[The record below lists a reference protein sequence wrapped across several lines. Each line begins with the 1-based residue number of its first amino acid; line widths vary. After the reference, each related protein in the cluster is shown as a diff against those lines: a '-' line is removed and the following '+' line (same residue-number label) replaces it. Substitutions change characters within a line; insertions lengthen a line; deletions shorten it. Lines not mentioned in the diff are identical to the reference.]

1 MKKDY
6 TSQATILLA
15 AGILIVLNL
24 IARNTFWRLDL
35 TDDRVYSLSDASIE
49 LVRSLE
55 DPVSM
60 TAFFTADLPAQFA
73 ANRLFLEE
81 KLADYRAYGGQ
92 NVLYQ
97 FVDPDAEDDRAEATR
112 LGISPVQIQV
122 VENDNVQL
130 KNAFMG
136 LAIEYENNREA
147 IPVIQDL
154 TRLEYDITSAIRRL
168 TRQEKPSVGYL
179 TGHGEPDLMQ
189 NMPTLTQELSANY
202 DVAPATADQLTAPDA
217 PDVLLVIAPSDTI
230 PDGDLQALDSYIMNG
245 GRAGFLLNR
254 VAANL
259 QAGQAVELVVGL
271 EDMLATYGIV
281 LTPNLIMDEQSSVI
295 NMQSRQGAF
304 MVMQQ
309 VEYPLFPVVT
319 NFNAD
324 NQMVNRLNGLM
335 FYFVSSI
342 DTSAALPAGVIREPL
357 IYSSRQSGLQQGFF
371 MLQPTQT
378 TATLSGGPYLLGAAF
393 SGVFPS
399 AYEPGRSSI
408 ETRLV
413 AVGDGDFINE
423 SIIPAGQGG
432 GAAFGL
438 NMVDWLIQD
447 EAILSIRSK
456 SIDPRPLKD
465 VSENARPWVKYGNML
480 LPLLLVVAYGLVRW
494 RKRRERQI
502 ILVSPNES

>member
-6 TSQATILLA
+6 TTQVTILLA

-35 TDDRVYSLSDASIE
+35 TDDRVYSLSEASVE
-49 LVRSLE
+49 LVRGLE
-55 DPVSM
+55 DPVSI

-81 KLADYRAYGGQ
+81 KLADYHAYGGQ

-97 FVDPDAEDDRAEATR
+97 FVDPDAEEDRAEAAR
-112 LGISPVQIQV
+112 LGVSAVQIQV

-130 KNAFMG
+130 KNAYMG

-154 TRLEYDITSAIRRL
+154 SRLEYDITSAIRRL
-168 TRQEKPSVGYL
+168 TRSEKPQVGYL
-179 TGHGEPDLMQ
+179 TGHGEPDLMK
-189 NMPTLTQELSANY
+189 NMPALVQGLSANY
-202 DVAPATADQLTAPDA
+202 DVAPAMADQLTAAEA

-230 PDGDLQALDSYIMNG
+230 PDADLQALDSYIMNG
-245 GRAGFLLNR
+245 GRVGFLLNR
-254 VAANL
+254 VAADL
-259 QAGQAVELVVGL
+259 QAGQAFELTVGI

-281 LTPNLIMDEQSSVI
+281 MTPNLIMDEQSSVV

-304 MVMQQ
+304 TVTQQ
-309 VEYPLFPVVT
+309 IEYPLFPVVT
-319 NFNAD
+319 SFNSD
-324 NQMVNRLNGLM
+324 NQMVNRLGGVM
-335 FYFVSSI
+335 FYVVSSI

-378 TATLSGGPYLLGAAF
+378 TATLSGGPFLLGAAF
-393 SGVFPS
+393 SGVFPG
-399 AYEPGRSSI
+399 AFEPGRSSA

-423 SIIPAGQGG
+423 QIIPAGQGG

-456 SIDPRPLKD
+456 SIDPRPLKE
-465 VSENARPWVKYGNML
+465 VSENTRPWVKYGNMI
-480 LPLLLVVAYGLVRW
+480 LPLLMVVVYGLFRW
-494 RKRRERQI
+494 RKRRDRQI
-502 ILVSPNES
+502 ILISPNET